1 MGSELRGGSCLEIVA
16 ENIVCIMLPRK
27 TMVTE
32 PKKVGKDRSVS
43 NTETTGMKRW
53 ARERDSDQRQKRK
66 TSLTTLKE
74 EASGSEST

>member
-1 MGSELRGGSCLEIVA
+1 
-16 ENIVCIMLPRK
+16 
-27 TMVTE
+27 MVTE